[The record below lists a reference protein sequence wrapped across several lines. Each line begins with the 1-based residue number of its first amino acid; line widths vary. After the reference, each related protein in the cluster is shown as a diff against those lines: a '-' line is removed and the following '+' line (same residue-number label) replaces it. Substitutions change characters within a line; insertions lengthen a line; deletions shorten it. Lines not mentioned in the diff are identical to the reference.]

1 MNIEEVR
8 STTFVG
14 CVEQL
19 SKVSKPVVATVNG
32 LAAVGGCELV
42 EMCDIVIA
50 GQSAKFSHPEITL
63 AAMPGAGGTQR
74 LSRVVGKHIAMDMLL
89 TGRPLSAQEALIAGL
104 VSRVV
109 PDEEL
114 VSTAWQIAEKVAAFS
129 NPVARRIKACVTQ
142 TQIGL
147 DRGLVMERD
156 SFHRCFEEHDF
167 KEGLDAF
174 LNRREPQFLHQ

>member
-50 GQSAKFSHPEITL
+50 GQSAKFSHPEIAL

-104 VSRVV
+104 VRALCPMKNWSVRRGKSLKKLLLFQIQSHVGSKPASRK
-109 PDEEL
+109 PRSD
-114 VSTAWQIAEKVAAFS
+114 W
-129 NPVARRIKACVTQ
+129 
-142 TQIGL
+142 IG
-147 DRGLVMERD
+147 VW
-156 SFHRCFEEHDF
+156 
-167 KEGLDAF
+167 
-174 LNRREPQFLHQ
+174 